1 MNQFETWREALT
13 ASLQNMFSTVMGY
26 LPNLLAALLVLILG
40 LLLAASLGKL
50 VAKLVELTK
59 IDQLVDRLGI
69 NKTFKA
75 FGKIKVSGILGWLV
89 KWFLIVVVLM
99 AVADILGLT
108 QIIDFLKEVARY
120 LPNVLISIVILLIG
134 FVGGNFVY
142 EIVHRSVQAA
152 KMHSP
157 RVLANLAKWGIIVF
171 AFVPAIKQ
179 LGVDTSL
186 IEILFTGFIAMVS
199 LAGGIA
205 FGLGG
210 KESAGKW
217 LENLKSK
224 L

>member
-1 MNQFETWREALT
+1 MNQFETWRDALT
-13 ASLQNMFSTVMGY
+13 ASLQDLFATVIGF
-26 LPNLLAALLVLILG
+26 LPNLLAALVVLILG
-40 LLLAASLGKL
+40 LLIAASLGHL
-50 VAKLVELTK
+50 VAKLIQLTR
-59 IDQLVDRLGI
+59 IDQLLDRLGV
-69 NKTFKA
+69 NKAFKA
-75 FGKIKVSGILGWLV
+75 FGKVKVSGILGWLV

-120 LPNVLISIVILLIG
+120 LPNVVIAIVIMLIG

-142 EIVHRSVQAA
+142 EIVHRSVKAA

-157 RVLANLAKWGIIVF
+157 RFLANIAKWGIIIF
-171 AFVPAIKQ
+171 ALVPAIKQ

-186 IEILFTGFIAMVS
+186 IEILFTGFVAMLA
-199 LAGGIA
+199 LAGGVA

-210 KESAGKW
+210 KDHAATWIEDMK
-217 LENLKSK
+217 KK